1 MDAQSPIYTKET
13 ECQDC
18 YKCIRQCPVKAIKIK
33 EGHAQV
39 MPELCIMCGHCVE
52 VCPVDAKK
60 IRDDLGKVQQ
70 LLHQKDK
77 VFVSLAPSFKN
88 EFENINEQQLITTLQ
103 KLGFEGVS
111 ETSLG
116 AQEVSANLAEM
127 LQENEN
133 SKKISSA
140 CPTIVELLKK
150 YNHELVDSITDVYSP
165 LLAHCK
171 LLRQKFGEDIGIVF
185 IGPCIG
191 KKKEADDNPELLD
204 VAIDFQ
210 DLRTWLESQNIKLQ
224 KMETK
229 DQEADF
235 VLDKAQEGQLYPV
248 DGGMIAGIKSNCEVN
263 NPAFMNFSGI
273 ENIQDAL
280 EGLNR
285 IPECE
290 SIFIELLGCE
300 GGCINGPRMQDRSE
314 TVKKRLEIIKNTEYE
329 EKKIPRKPLV
339 DISNKYYPRKV
350 ESGNI
355 TVAQVNETLRKIGK
369 TSPEDELNCS
379 SCGYDSCRD
388 FARAFIKGKAEKSMC
403 INYMK
408 QLANKKADA
417 LIRSM
422 PSGVVVVDENL
433 KIVDSNQKFAQ
444 IFGEETKRIF
454 EVKPGME
461 GADLTK
467 IVPFSDYFE
476 SVLES
481 GEDIL
486 NENIE
491 YRERVLHG
499 SIFNVEKSRIVG
511 GIFQDI
517 TEPAMQKEQVI
528 QKTRKVIDKNL
539 KTVQKIAYL
548 LGENASETEVMLDS
562 IIDSFK
568 LDTVESNNE

>member
-369 TSPEDELNCS
+369 MSPEDELNCS

-422 PSGVVVVDENL
+422 PSGVVIVDENL